1 MVQIIPAILSTTEE
15 DYNRD
20 ISRYKASKSFQD
32 GWIHIDF
39 MDNVFVPNKSIDA
52 SSTAKYPT
60 PLHKEAHLM
69 VVHPKDW
76 VDDLVEAN
84 YERVIFHIEIEDD
97 KDKCIDY
104 IKSKGVEAGLAI
116 NNATPLEKLKPFLGK
131 VDLVLVMGVVPGFQG
146 QPFIPESLD
155 RIKELVLI
163 RAENNYNFKI
173 GIDGAVRDTN
183 VKDIHDSRV
192 DFITI
197 GSYLLKG
204 DIDQNLENIWEAIN
218 G

>member
-1 MVQIIPAILSTTEE
+1 MVQIIPAILSITEA
-15 DYNRD
+15 DYHRD
-20 ISRYKASKSFQD
+20 ISRYKATKSFQD

-52 SSTAKYPT
+52 SSTAKYST

-69 VVHPKDW
+69 VAHPKEW
-76 VDDLVEAN
+76 VDDLIKAN

-97 KDKCIDY
+97 KDECIDY

-116 NNATPLEKLKPFLGK
+116 NNATSLEELKPFLGK

-155 RIKELVLI
+155 RIKELARL
-163 RAENNYNFKI
+163 RSEGNYNFKI

-183 VKDIHDSRV
+183 VKAIHESGV
-192 DFITI
+192 DFITV

-204 DIDQNLENIWEAIN
+204 DIDENLENLWEKMN
-218 G
+218 E